1 MAICPNCHTPDKN
14 FFAPACHACNE
25 QIPLIQQ
32 IIVSLIFLSVKA
44 VFVIA
49 MLWFL
54 FVYLPG

>member
-32 IIVSLIFLSVKA
+32 IIVSLIFFSVKA
-44 VFVIA
+44 LFVIA

-54 FVYLPG
+54 FVYL